1 MPDMHTGLR
10 SASPT
15 GLITSVVIVGG
26 GYAGMIASNRLWASL
41 TAAER
46 ARTRVTIIN
55 PTDLFVHRIRLHEHA
70 AGVAD
75 ATLPLRSMIHGEVDL
90 LVGQARRIDVVA
102 RTVHVETPAGKVDL
116 RFDKLIYA
124 VGSRSSTHVPGVEEH
139 AETIG
144 DVEGAEAIAHRIAS
158 GHVRR
163 ICVVGGGP
171 TGVETAAELAEAHP
185 ELRVTLL
192 AGDRL
197 VGGLRPAARRSIR
210 RSLERLGVEILDGT
224 RVTRVVPGGVTTSDG
239 AERAFDLVVW
249 AAGFEV
255 PDLAARSGLPV
266 DRYGRMLVD
275 ETLVCLT
282 EPAILGAGDAVS
294 PPDAVAA
301 HLPMGARVAL
311 PLGGAAAD
319 TLLAALRRRNA
330 ETISIGLLGPSISLG
345 RRDGYIQLAHPDDS
359 PTPIAFTGRLGALIK
374 SWVCWMTIDTPRKE
388 RTRPGAY
395 RVPRAPRNSR
405 SGRATERSE
414 GGRHAAIHS

>member
-75 ATLPLRSMIHGEVDL
+75 ATLPLRSMIHREIDIL
-90 LVGQARRIDVVA
+90 LGRARRIDA
-102 RTVHVETPAGKVDL
+102 AAKTVHVETSEGKVNL
-116 RFDKLIYA
+116 RFDRLIYA
-124 VGSRSSTHVPGVEEH
+124 VGSRTATHVPGVEEH
-139 AETIG
+139 ATTIG
-144 DVEGAEAIAHRIAS
+144 DVEGAAAIAHRIAS
-158 GHVRR
+158 GEVRCV
-163 ICVVGGGP
+163 CVVGGGP
-171 TGVETAAELAEAHP
+171 TGVGTAAELAEAHP
-185 ELRVTLL
+185 ELRLTLL
-192 AGDRL
+192 AGNSL

-210 RSLERLGVEILDGT
+210 RSLERLGVAIVDGT
-224 RVTRVVPGGVTTSDG
+224 RVTRVVSDGLKTSDG
-239 AERAFDLVVW
+239 ADRDFDLVVW

-275 ETLVCLT
+275 ETLVCLA
-282 EPAILGAGDAVS
+282 EPAIVGAGDAVR

-319 TLLAALRRRNA
+319 TVLAGLRRRDA

-345 RRDGYIQLAHPDDS
+345 RRDGYIQLAYPDDS
-359 PTPIAFTGRLGALIK
+359 PTPIAFTGRLGAVIK

-388 RTRPGAY
+388 RIRPGAY
-395 RVPRAPRNSR
+395 RVPRAPRHPR
-405 SGRATERSE
+405 PIEGRE
-414 GGRHAAIHS
+414 GEPHAALHR